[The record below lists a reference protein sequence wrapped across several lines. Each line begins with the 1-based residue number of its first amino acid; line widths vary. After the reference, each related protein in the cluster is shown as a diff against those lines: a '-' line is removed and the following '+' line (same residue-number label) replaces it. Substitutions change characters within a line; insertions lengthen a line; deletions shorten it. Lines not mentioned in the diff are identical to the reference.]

1 MKKAIIF
8 ILSVLLFCTAVPMN
22 QAQAA
27 AEPFT
32 DIKSNNRFYEP
43 IWSLTAKGV
52 LVSEDENSFKVA
64 PNKLVTRADAADMIT
79 AMLGLEL
86 ESDHPGFRDVTKDN
100 VRYDSIAALAERGII
115 SGYSNGMV
123 KPNEVLTRAQMA
135 KMISLSFNYKTNA
148 NAVTPFKD
156 VPKGHWATP
165 YIDALV
171 RNGVTTGTTAT
182 TFSPN
187 DKLTRQQMALFLY
200 RAHQK
205 KSVSQ
210 YNDEE
215 IFNLI
220 REVQNKAD
228 MVVGYYKNV
237 SAKRPPFSKVRAEL
251 LPYAETAIVDGFMK
265 EYYNNSCTECDWIM
279 YNEVYDTGLPYEIM
293 ERSNQKIK
301 VKVRYPH
308 GMDEAYTAVWTVVN
322 TNGKWKIKDWEEYSI
337 KEAPFKLTVKQAE
350 HYLKSV
356 IEDPWNWENKREYV
370 KSIKHEGTNKGY
382 YKFLIKTNLDEYV
395 TEINPTDASIKE

>member
-1 MKKAIIF
+1 MKKVISF
-8 ILSVLLFCTAVPMN
+8 ILSVLLICTVVPMN

-27 AEPFT
+27 AEPFK

-52 LVSEDENSFKVA
+52 LVSEDDNSLKIA

-86 ESDHPGFRDVTKDN
+86 ESDHPGFRDVTKEN
-100 VRYDSIAALAERGII
+100 VHYDSMAALAERGII
-115 SGYSNGMV
+115 AGFKDGTI

-135 KMISLSFNYKTNA
+135 KMISLSFKYKTNA
-148 NAVTPFKD
+148 NAVIPFKD
-156 VPKGHWATP
+156 VAKGNWAVP

-171 RNGVTTGTTAT
+171 RSGVTTGTTAT

-187 DKLTRQQMALFLY
+187 GKLTRQQMALFLY

-205 KSVSQ
+205 KPVSQ

-228 MVVGYYKNV
+228 MVMEYYMLASKKP
-237 SAKRPPFSKVRAEL
+237 AFSKVRAEL
-251 LPYAETAIVDGFMK
+251 LPYAETALVDSFMK
-265 EYYNNSCTECDWIM
+265 EFYNEACINCDIIM
-279 YNEVYDTGLPYEIM
+279 YDEVYDTGLPYEIM
-293 ERSNQKIK
+293 ERSNSQIK
-301 VKVRYPH
+301 VKVRYPAE
-308 GMDEAYTAVWTVVN
+308 MNDAYTAVWTLVN
-322 TNGKWKIKDWEEYSI
+322 VNGKWKIKDWEEYSI
-337 KEAPFKLTVKQAE
+337 QEAPFKLTVKQAE

-356 IEDPWNWENKREYV
+356 IEDPWTWENKREYV
-370 KSIKHEGTNKGY
+370 KAIKHEGTSKGY
-382 YKFLIKTNLDEYV
+382 YKFSIKTNLDDYIV
-395 TEINPTDASIKE
+395 EINPTDAALKE